1 METERG
7 VPKDVLTALAGEA
20 ERLEGVC
27 IRRALGHRHSCN
39 FWNAMNYV
47 LGLPSVVL
55 AAVAGTSAFAASGHH
70 HVLAGILA
78 LAAAVVAALA
88 TFLNPSQNAR
98 LHQHAAA
105 SYGALEGDFR
115 RFASIDLVMP
125 GGQAAA
131 LEAKLDDAVNRFN
144 EVDAA
149 SPPIPGIFR
158 RGWEKPHLPS
168 RQPVNADRMEE
179 ERT

>member
-1 METERG
+1 
-7 VPKDVLTALAGEA
+7 
-20 ERLEGVC
+20 
-27 IRRALGHRHSCN
+27 
-39 FWNAMNYV
+39 MNYV

-70 HVLAGILA
+70 HVLAGVLA
-78 LAAAVVAALA
+78 LSAAVLAALS

-131 LEAKLDDAVNRFN
+131 LEAKLDEAVTRFN

-149 SPPIPGIFR
+149 SPPIPGVFR
-158 RGWEKPHLPS
+158 RDWQKPHLP
-168 RQPVNADRMEE
+168 RPH
-179 ERT
+179 T